1 MCVRVCMCVS
11 GCVSVPLSTFHL
23 FHFSSFVPFVLI
35 FAKNFLT
42 DKDMIF
48 GSFLIPFFP
57 ANLLIMLTLLRNF

>member
-11 GCVSVPLSTFHL
+11 DCVSVL